1 MMLDPVLHNIQQAK
15 QSAQFFAQLM
25 QLNPELML
33 PAALP
38 LIAARLM
45 GADGFEEEDED
56 APEPEFAV
64 I

>member
-1 MMLDPVLHNIQQAK
+1 MMLDPVLHSLQQAK

-45 GADGFEEEDED
+45 GADVFEEEDED

>member
-1 MMLDPVLHNIQQAK
+1 MMLDPVLHSLQQAK

-25 QLNPELML
+25 QLNRELML

-45 GADGFEEEDED
+45 GADVFEEEDED

>member
-56 APEPEFAV
+56 VSEPEFAV